1 MEFNV
6 IVKVV
11 KADNYYQVFLN
22 GVDFD
27 FFTTKKDADGNE
39 VIKNE
44 LYGTSLSL
52 LGLSGDAKDISTY
65 SKLLEMVVE

>member
-27 FFTTKKDADGNE
+27 FFTTTKDASGNE